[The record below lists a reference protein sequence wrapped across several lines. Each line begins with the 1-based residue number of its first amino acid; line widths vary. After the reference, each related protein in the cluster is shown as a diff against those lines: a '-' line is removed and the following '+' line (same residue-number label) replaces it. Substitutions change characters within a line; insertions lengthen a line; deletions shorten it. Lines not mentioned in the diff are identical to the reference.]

1 MGVLRIIFFFLISLE
16 AELFPPD
23 PYQGE
28 MVKISV
34 SSESADLKLVF
45 NDREYPLYLLP
56 DSSYYALIGIS
67 YNVEPSDYTVLIK
80 DEKDSLSLSMEV
92 KERGFPEEIWS
103 YRVRKRL
110 YPKTP
115 KTNKERDIIREAI
128 TTESTEKLYEESF
141 ILPVLGRVTSPY
153 GTHRVTKGGEGGTRH
168 TGVDIAAPTYTPIVA
183 PARGRVILTGRFRI
197 HGRTVVLDHGQ
208 GVTSIYLHLRKILT
222 KEGEI
227 VERGQIIGK
236 VGSSGA
242 STGPHLH
249 WGVYIHGEPVEPLLW
264 TKWGWETELGE
275 VYEDIHIRGR
285 RAS

>member
-1 MGVLRIIFFFLISLE
+1 MEKIAKMGVLRIIFLFLISFE

-34 SSESADLKLVF
+34 SSESKNLKLVF

-56 DSSYYALIGIS
+56 DSSYCTLIGIS
-67 YNVEPSDYTVLIK
+67 YNIEPGHYPISIK
-80 DEKDSLSLSMEV
+80 DEKDSLNLSIEV
-92 KERGFPEEIWS
+92 KERGFPKEIWS
-103 YRVRKRL
+103 YRVRRRL
-110 YPKTP
+110 YPS
-115 KTNKERDIIREAI
+115 KERDIIREAI
-128 TTESTEKLYEESF
+128 ATESLEKLYKNPF
-141 ILPVLGRVTSPY
+141 ILPVLGKRVSSPY
-153 GTHRVTKGGEGGTRH
+153 GTHRVTRGGEEKTRH
-168 TGVDIAAPTYTPIVA
+168 TGVDIAAPTYTPVVA

-208 GVTSIYLHLRKILT
+208 GVTSIYLHLRRILV

-227 VERGQIIGK
+227 AERGQIIGK
-236 VGSSGA
+236 LGSSGA

-249 WGVYIHGEPVEPLLW
+249 WGIYIHGEPVDPLLW

-275 VYEDIHIRGR
+275 LYARGIPLV
-285 RAS
+285 